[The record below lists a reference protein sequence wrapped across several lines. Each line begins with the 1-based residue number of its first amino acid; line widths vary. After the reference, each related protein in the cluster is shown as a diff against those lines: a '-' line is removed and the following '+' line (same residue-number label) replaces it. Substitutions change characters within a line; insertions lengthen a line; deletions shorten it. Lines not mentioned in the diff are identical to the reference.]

1 MSIWSQISGTVNT
14 SKSRHIS
21 IRKLVG
27 EVFQGDDYSL
37 SLLPSVVK
45 EEIIEFEMNFCDDGD
60 SAIKQFK
67 KLVKALEDVKVGYDF
82 NLNVRFIGG

>member
-1 MSIWSQISGTVNT
+1 MSIWSQISGTVNI
-14 SKSRHIS
+14 SKSRHVS

-27 EVFQGDDYSL
+27 EVFQGEDYNL

-60 SAIKQFK
+60 SATKQFK
-67 KLVKALEDVKVGYDF
+67 KLTKALEDVKVSYDLNF
-82 NLNVRFIGG
+82 NVRFVG